1 MRYLC
6 AIISEKQKTMATKK
20 DNTEVKKQS
29 EDLFK
34 LILKKTNTSNSEFL
48 KMMKEMYVAANI
60 DVITPAEKK
69 QFTQLSL

>member
-1 MRYLC
+1 
-6 AIISEKQKTMATKK
+6 MATKK
-20 DNTEVKKQS
+20 DNTEAKKQS

-48 KMMKEMYVAANI
+48 KMMKEMYVAANL
-60 DVITPAEKK
+60 DVVTPAERK